1 MANFQVNVHRHSKIY
16 RLGHPIARPSRNHQ
30 VFRRYAGYAF
40 WTIVA
45 LVDTTVLL
53 ALFGPVSVQRWLID
67 AICSVL

>member
-1 MANFQVNVHRHSKIY
+1 MSFAEDMGYDGFD
-16 RLGHPIARPSRNHQ
+16 PDDMT
-30 VFRRYAGYAF
+30 RYAGYAF

-53 ALFGPVSVQRWLID
+53 ALFGPVSVQKWFVN